1 MSDGHRTSTIPRPAA
16 AGVADAR
23 ARSRRGKR
31 LKPTPVDNAA
41 GGDDGDDRVGLLKDF
56 TTPIPRGKE
65 IVTGGHGRLIVGLFA
80 ALIALAIGA
89 ALFVL
94 PVKSWMKQ
102 RDTLATRTAEL
113 DTLDAANAQL
123 QGQVD
128 RLKTPDGVREAA
140 REEIDY
146 VPDGEQR
153 VTVLPVGPASTA
165 LPDGWPYNLVTSI
178 IALRTAED
186 AAAAAPATTATVS
199 PTTAPTTTA
208 SAAPTTTAAPTQP

>member
-1 MSDGHRTSTIPRPAA
+1 MSDGHRTSTIPRPAVAPA
-16 AGVADAR
+16 AEPR
-23 ARSRRGKR
+23 PRSRRGRRVKTGADVSP
-31 LKPTPVDNAA
+31 LAGSG
-41 GGDDGDDRVGLLKDF
+41 GGDDGGDDRNGLFKDF

-65 IVTGGHGRLIVGLFA
+65 IVTGGHGRLIVGVFA
-80 ALIALAIGA
+80 ALIAVAIGA

-102 RDTLATRTAEL
+102 RDTLTTRTAEL
-113 DTLDAANAQL
+113 ETLDAANAQL

-146 VPDGEQR
+146 VPDGEER
-153 VTVLPVGPASTA
+153 VTVLPVGPASTE

-178 IALRTAED
+178 IALRTAEAAV
-186 AAAAAPATTATVS
+186 AAAPPTSAIATPATTA
-199 PTTAPTTTA
+199 PA
-208 SAAPTTTAAPTQP
+208 QP

>member
-1 MSDGHRTSTIPRPAA
+1 MPS
-16 AGVADAR
+16 
-23 ARSRRGKR
+23 
-31 LKPTPVDNAA
+31 A
-41 GGDDGDDRVGLLKDF
+41 GGDGGGDDTDDRSGLLKDF
-56 TTPIPRGKE
+56 TTPIPRAKQ
-65 IVTGGHGRLIVGLFA
+65 IIPGGHGRLIAGIFA
-80 ALIALAIGA
+80 TLIAIAIGA

-113 DTLDAANAQL
+113 ETLDAANSQL

-146 VPDGEQR
+146 VPAGEQR

-178 IALRTAED
+178 IALRTAEA
-186 AAAAAPATTATVS
+186 AAAAAP
-199 PTTAPTTTA
+199 P
-208 SAAPTTTAAPTQP
+208 TTAAPAPAASATTVVPAQP

>member
-1 MSDGHRTSTIPRPAA
+1 MAPLAGDDGN
-16 AGVADAR
+16 G
-23 ARSRRGKR
+23 
-31 LKPTPVDNAA
+31 
-41 GGDDGDDRVGLLKDF
+41 DGDDRGGLLKDF
-56 TTPIPRGKE
+56 TTPIPIGKE
-65 IVTGGHGRLIVGLFA
+65 IVRGGHGRLIAGIFA
-80 ALIALAIGA
+80 ALIAMAIGA

-113 DTLDAANAQL
+113 ETLDAANAQL

-153 VTVLPVGPASTA
+153 VTVLPVGPASTV

-178 IALRTAED
+178 IALRTAEAA
-186 AAAAAPATTATVS
+186 AAAAAPPATPAPAAATS
-199 PTTAPTTTA
+199 APA
-208 SAAPTTTAAPTQP
+208 QP